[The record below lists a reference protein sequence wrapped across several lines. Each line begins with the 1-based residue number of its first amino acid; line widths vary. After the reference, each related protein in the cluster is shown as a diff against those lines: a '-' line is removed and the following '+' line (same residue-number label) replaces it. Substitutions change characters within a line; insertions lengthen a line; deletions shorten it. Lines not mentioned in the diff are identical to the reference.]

1 MDYRL
6 EWVEVSMYELQRR
19 QAQIEEFRRQ
29 IELLKRGSDQD
40 RVRQVVYQM
49 YNARL
54 LPQPVVML
62 LNLVVVFSPGLAVSM
77 LSSSLEA
84 AARRTIR

>member
-1 MDYRL
+1 
-6 EWVEVSMYELQRR
+6 MYELQRR